1 MFLFLMVVVSSSWL
15 ESASDECTCDDRSSD
30 LATPS
35 SGPTI
40 CLPFDDY
47 LQLRQEA
54 TASAVSDEE
63 TVSYVSG
70 CTVSYQYVLQ
80 TDALPPTSVSSTQVS
95 MHPLSNPTVYVQ
107 TL

>member
-1 MFLFLMVVVSSSWL
+1 MFLFLMVIVSSSWL

-63 TVSYVSG
+63 TVSYASG
-70 CTVSYQYVLQ
+70 CIQLV
-80 TDALPPTSVSSTQVS
+80 TSMCFRRTPFPQRPF
-95 MHPLSNPTVYVQ
+95 HQPK
-107 TL
+107 